1 MLSIYAYKIGQFN
14 PSEVNNVAKLPN
26 KSHIQKQM
34 DFQGTTNS
42 NNNIGVKKA
51 EKKDARKKDS
61 N

>member
-1 MLSIYAYKIGQFN
+1 MPCIIGHF
-14 PSEVNNVAKLPN
+14 SSLEVNIVAKLPN

-34 DFQGTTNS
+34 DFQGATNS
-42 NNNIGVKKA
+42 NNHTGVRKA